1 MSKYIITE
9 SQYRNLFENRAYGT
23 VMRRLSDTDL
33 EHYFI
38 KLFPHYN
45 VCDYSLDTFFESL
58 RNEVVETLIYHLFN
72 ISYGEND
79 EYYEYEDV
87 LNEIIGDR
95 MYEFVA
101 NYFNHHQRGCGKNN

>member
-1 MSKYIITE
+1 MTNTPYHQKMNKPTPRYTIP
-9 SQYRNLFENRAYGT
+9 LF
-23 VMRRLSDTDL
+23 
-33 EHYFI
+33 
-38 KLFPHYN
+38 
-45 VCDYSLDTFFESL
+45 
-58 RNEVVETLIYHLFN
+58 HLFN

-87 LNEIIGDR
+87 LSEIIGDR